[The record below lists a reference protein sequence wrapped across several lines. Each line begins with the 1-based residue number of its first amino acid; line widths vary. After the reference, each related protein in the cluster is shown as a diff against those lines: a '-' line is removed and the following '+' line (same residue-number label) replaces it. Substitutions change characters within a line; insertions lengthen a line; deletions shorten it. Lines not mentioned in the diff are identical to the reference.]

1 MSNQGYW
8 IYGVHRLN
16 RILML
21 LIPNDFAITK
31 LEEYFLKMSKEYFSK
46 AYIWNKEWNDIE
58 ITF

>member
-16 RILML
+16 RILVL

-46 AYIWNKEWNDIE
+46 AYI
-58 ITF
+58 